1 MDVQTAFVIAL
12 VVVVFVVFVAYYNL
26 FVRLE
31 QARMQAEGDVAAQL
45 CQRWDLAPQMAGL
58 VARYMAHETDLL
70 QNLIKAR
77 HEASPF
83 LPSNSGPFSPEGD
96 GALRG
101 AMAQFFAR
109 AEAYPQLRADSTFL
123 HMQAALEEAET
134 QIAAARRALNAATA
148 AYNGAICQFPAN
160 IVAGILGFRPYT
172 YTAINE
178 MERSRP
184 SPFQV

>member
-1 MDVQTAFVIAL
+1 MDMQTATIAGLVSVVL
-12 VVVVFVVFVAYYNL
+12 VVFIAYYNR

-45 CQRWDLAPQMAGL
+45 SQRWDLAPQIAGL
-58 VARYMAHETDLL
+58 VARYMAHEADLL
-70 QNLIKAR
+70 QSLTQAR
-77 HEASPF
+77 HDASPF
-83 LPSNSGPFSPEGD
+83 VPGTAGPFAPQGD

-123 HMQAALEEAET
+123 HMQAALEESET

-148 AYNGAICQFPAN
+148 AYNAAIRQFPAN
-160 IVAGILGFRPYT
+160 IVAGVLGFRSLA
-172 YTAINE
+172 YTATVE
-178 MERSRP
+178 AERARP
-184 SPFQV
+184 APFQA